1 MPTILVTGFEPFG
14 GDHAN
19 PSLEIA
25 KALDGRRLG
34 EHAVRTLILP
44 VAHEAARAAISAALD
59 DVDVTAVVHVGL
71 AGGRARIALEQVA
84 VNVLDYA
91 IADNEGRQIAGEPCV
106 PGGPAAY
113 LSTLPL
119 REILAALTADGIPAA
134 LSYTAGTYVCNQTLY
149 WTLHEIARQ
158 GRATRAGLIHV
169 PYLPAMVAAHGR
181 EEPSMDLVLAVRAV
195 EIAVHVTAGA

>member
-19 PSLEIA
+19 PSREIA
-25 KALDGRRLG
+25 KALDGRTLG
-34 EHAVRTLILP
+34 RHAVRSAILP
-44 VAHEAARAAISAALD
+44 VAHEAARAAMARALD
-59 DVDVTAVVHVGL
+59 DGDVSAVLHVGL
-71 AGGRARIALEQVA
+71 AGGRARLALEQVA

-91 IADNEGRQIAGEPCV
+91 MADNEGRQIVDQPCV
-106 PGGPAAY
+106 PEAPAAY

-119 REILAALTADGIPAA
+119 REILAALTAEGIPAA

-149 WTLHEIARQ
+149 WTLHEIARRR
-158 GRATRAGLIHV
+158 RAVRAGLIHV

-181 EEPSMDLVLAVRAV
+181 DEPSMDLALAVRAV
-195 EIAVHVTAGA
+195 EIALRVTSGA